1 MIGLMF
7 MKQMQRGESER
18 ITVGFGL
25 RYFKINNSKFV
36 KNNLEITISISDPST
51 SILHQE
57 TKQEYFNR
65 LLKAKE
71 NLDNSQNVITYKADK

>member
-1 MIGLMF
+1 MDAVFRVKANEFDEKLFQQIKNFL
-7 MKQMQRGESER
+7 
-18 ITVGFGL
+18 VL
-25 RYFKINNSKFV
+25 

-51 SILHQE
+51 GILRQE

-71 NLDNSQNVITYKADK
+71 NLDNSQNVITYKADQ